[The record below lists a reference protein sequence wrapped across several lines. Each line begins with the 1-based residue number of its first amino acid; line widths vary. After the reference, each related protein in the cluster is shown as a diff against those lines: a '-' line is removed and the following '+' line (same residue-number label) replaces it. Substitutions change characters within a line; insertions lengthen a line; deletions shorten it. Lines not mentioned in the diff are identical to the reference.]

1 MDYESYIQLYSKKL
15 LYNNN
20 TIKEKRKTGI
30 MESYDKFSVNNLKY
44 IINELNVFDYYDYE
58 YLVNSD
64 YSDINSKWK
73 IADMEYDVNNNLI
86 YKENVAKPPTYNLI
100 IFDSDY
106 EYVDNSFIFAD
117 GTTITPKYRK
127 YILFDSRE
135 AYKFIG
141 PSQNIKY
148 IIVKF
153 Y

>member
-1 MDYESYIQLYSKKL
+1 MEYESYIQIYSKKL

-30 MESYDKFSVNNLKY
+30 MKLYDEFNINVLKH

-58 YLVNSD
+58 YLVNND

-73 IADMEYDVNNNLI
+73 IADMKYVNNELI
-86 YKENVAKPPTYNLI
+86 YKANLARPPIYNLI
-100 IFDSDY
+100 IFEDNI
-106 EYVDNSFIFAD
+106 EYLDNSFIFAD
-117 GTTITPKYRK
+117 GKTVTPKYGK

-141 PSQNIKY
+141 PSQNTKYCIIKLY
-148 IIVKF
+148 
-153 Y
+153 